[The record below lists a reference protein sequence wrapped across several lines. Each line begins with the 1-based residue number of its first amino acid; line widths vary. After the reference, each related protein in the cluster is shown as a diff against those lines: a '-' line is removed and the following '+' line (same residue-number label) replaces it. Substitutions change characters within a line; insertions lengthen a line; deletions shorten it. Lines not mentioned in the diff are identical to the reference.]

1 VGLVLAVELAQ
12 RQVPVLLAERH
23 LEPSSFPRG
32 RAISTRSMEILRRLS
47 VEREL
52 AAIGLPRSETA
63 YFFSGDSLTAR
74 EFGRIGAGPAPRENG
89 TSPTA
94 ALACPQDRLETL
106 VAREDR
112 RASAD
117 RGPVRH
123 RSAGRDGLVLG
134 GVYRSAAVHATG
146 EAPPRGVWPATSRTR
161 PRAAA
166 PACLAARWPFH
177 SRPVRAVV
185 HPADRPAI
193 PNSGHPG

>member
-1 VGLVLAVELAQ
+1 MLPVVICGAGPVGLVLAVELAQ

-146 EAPPRGVWPATSRTR
+146 EAPAQSVARYEPD
-161 PRAAA
+161 AA
-166 PACLAARWPFH
+166 PGCRARMSGCPM
-177 SRPVRAVV
+177 AVLLSTC
-185 HPADRPAI
+185 
-193 PNSGHPG
+193 SGRGSPC